1 MRIIVYPHSM
11 EIGGSQLNAV
21 QLAGAVR
28 DRGHD
33 VIVVAEPGPLVDTV
47 HALRLEHVAIPER
60 RRRPSLR
67 VARQLTALVRE
78 RSVDVVHGYEWPP
91 AVEAFYGPRLRLGTP
106 VLATVL
112 SSSIVPFLPRPI
124 PLLVGTEQLQHA
136 ARDAGYPRVNLM
148 EPPVDT
154 DLDRPGVLGAGAAA
168 WFRAAYAPDPTLPL
182 AVMVCRLVPALKRES
197 LLTAC
202 RAVEELAEEGRPTQL
217 VIVGDG
223 PVRAELAE
231 RAERVNRRVGR
242 PLVVLTGEL
251 ADPRPAYDAAD
262 VVLGMGGSALRALA
276 FGKPLVVVGER
287 GFSELL
293 TERSAPMFLNDGWY
307 GLGPGSLGDGATGMR
322 RSLRTVLDDPAL
334 RARLGAY
341 GRDLVLTR
349 FSLRT
354 AAETQEEE
362 YRQAVADLVARRG
375 LAGDATRSAAGIL
388 RYKVRRKIS
397 RWRGT
402 VAVDDAN
409 AQAVLAVDRDASPD
423 ARAGQV
429 TT

>member
-28 DRGHD
+28 DRGHE
-33 VIVVAEPGPLVDTV
+33 VIVVAEPGPLVATV
-47 HALRLEHVAIPER
+47 RELGLEHVAIPER
-60 RRRPSLR
+60 RRRPSLG
-67 VARQLTALVRE
+67 VAGQLTALVRE
-78 RSVDVVHGYEWPP
+78 RSVDLVHGYEWPP

-112 SSSIVPFLPRPI
+112 SSSIVPFFPKPV
-124 PLLVGTEQLQHA
+124 PLLVGTEQLQYA
-136 ARDAGYPRVNLM
+136 ARDAGYRRVNLM

-154 DLDRPGVLGAGAAA
+154 DSDRPGACGASAVAE
-168 WFRAAYAPDPTLPL
+168 FRARYAPDPTLPL

-202 RAVEELAEEGRPTQL
+202 QAVEELAMDGNPVRL

-231 RAERVNRRVGR
+231 RAEQVNRRAGR
-242 PLVVLTGEL
+242 PLVALTGEL

-293 TERSAPMFLNDGWY
+293 TERTAPMFLGEGWY
-307 GLGPGSLGDGATGMR
+307 GLGPGSLGEGAAGMR
-322 RSLRTVLDDPAL
+322 RSLAMVLAEPAR

-362 YRQAVADLVARRG
+362 YRQAIADLVPRRR
-375 LAGDATRSAAGIL
+375 LAGDAVRSATGVF

-409 AQAVLAVDRDASPD
+409 AQAVLAASRDASSD

>member
-1 MRIIVYPHSM
+1 MRIIVYPHAM
-11 EIGGSQLNAV
+11 EIGGSQLNAI

-28 DRGHD
+28 DRGHE
-33 VIVVAEPGPLVDTV
+33 VIVVAEPGPLVETV
-47 HALRLEHVAIPER
+47 RGMGLEYVPIPAE
-60 RRRPSLR
+60 RRRPSMG
-67 VARQLTALVRE
+67 VANLLTDLVRA

-91 AVEAFYGPRLRLGTP
+91 AVEAFYGPRMRLGTP
-106 VLATVL
+106 VVATIL
-112 SSSIVPFLPRPI
+112 SSSIVPFFPRPI
-124 PLLVGTEQLQHA
+124 PLLVGTEQLQYA

-154 DLDRPGVLGAGAAA
+154 DADQPGVGGAA
-168 WFRAAYAPDPTLPL
+168 FRARYVPDPDLPL
-182 AVMVCRLVPALKRES
+182 AVMVCRLVPVLKRES
-197 LLTAC
+197 LLNAC
-202 RAVEELAEEGRPTQL
+202 RAVGELADAGKPVRL

-223 PVRAELAE
+223 PVRAELEQLA
-231 RAERVNRRVGR
+231 ASVNDRVGT

-262 VVLGMGGSALRALA
+262 MVLGMGGSALRAMA
-276 FGKPLVVVGER
+276 FAKPLIVVGEH

-293 TERSAPMFLNDGWY
+293 TPETGPTFLRDGWY
-307 GLGPGSLGDGATGMR
+307 GLGGTGVAGMR
-322 RSLRTVLDDPAL
+322 DTM
-334 RARLGAY
+334 ARLRDDATLRHELGEY

-354 AAETQEEE
+354 AAETQEDE
-362 YRQAVADLVARRG
+362 YRQAIVDGMARRR
-375 LAGDATRSAAGIL
+375 LVGDACTSAAGLL
-388 RYKVRRKIS
+388 RYKVRRKID

-409 AQAVLAVDRDASPD
+409 AQPVKEAERAAE
-423 ARAGQV
+423 AGQV

>member
-1 MRIIVYPHSM
+1 MRIIVYPHAM
-11 EIGGSQLNAV
+11 EIGGSQLNAI

-33 VIVVAEPGPLVDTV
+33 VIVVAEPGPLVDV
-47 HALRLEHVAIPER
+47 VRELDLEWVPIPER
-60 RRRPSLR
+60 RRRPSPH
-67 VARQLTALVRE
+67 VANLLTRLVE
-78 RSVDVVHGYEWPP
+78 QRSVDVVHGYEWPP
-91 AVEAFYGPRLRLGTP
+91 ALDAFYGPRLRLGTA
-106 VLATVL
+106 VMATIL
-112 SSSIVPFLPRPI
+112 SSSIVPFFPKPI

-136 ARDAGYPRVNLM
+136 ARAEGYPRVSLM

-154 DLDRPGVLGAGAAA
+154 DKDRPGACGQQATAD
-168 WFRAAYAPDPTLPL
+168 FRARYAPDPRLPL
-182 AVMVCRLVPALKRES
+182 AVMVCRLVPELKRES

-202 RAVEELAEEGRPTQL
+202 GAIEELAAAGAPTQL

-223 PVRAELAE
+223 PIRAELAA
-231 RAERVNRRVGR
+231 RADQANLRAGRR
-242 PLVVLTGEL
+242 LVTLTGEL

-276 FGKPLVVVGER
+276 FAKPLVVVGEH

-293 TERSAPMFLNDGWY
+293 TERTTPMFLADGWY
-307 GLGPGSLGDGATGMR
+307 GLGPGSLGEGTTGMR
-322 RSLRTVLDDPAL
+322 RAMSQVLDDPL
-334 RARLGAY
+334 RATELGRF

-349 FSLRT
+349 FSLRA

-362 YRQAVADLVARRG
+362 YRQAIADLLPRRD
-375 LAGDATRSAAGIL
+375 LAGAALRSARGVLA
-388 RYKVRRKIS
+388 YKVRRKIS

-409 AQAVLAVDRDASPD
+409 AQAKLA
-423 ARAGQV
+423 ARRETEPGQV
-429 TT
+429 RT